1 MATEVEPPRSGDSPN
16 PSVQV
21 VPCHVGDV
29 VALLGET
36 RVSAVAG
43 RYVGVL
49 HEREPGEDGSERG
62 SCSRVVHMAE
72 ALLRGRAHG
81 QRLRGGSV
89 VPEPPTAQVEPAGT
103 PKSGRSTS
111 APAVWLC
118 SATLETAWH
127 AVYTR
132 PLLLL
137 LAVTGSAV

>member
-1 MATEVEPPRSGDSPN
+1 M
-16 PSVQV
+16 
-21 VPCHVGDV
+21 PCHVGDV
-29 VALLGET
+29 VALLAET

-43 RYVGVL
+43 RYVGAC
-49 HEREPGEDGSERG
+49 HERENDEDGSERG
-62 SCSRVVHMAE
+62 SCSRMVHMVE

-81 QRLRGGSV
+81 RRLRGDSV